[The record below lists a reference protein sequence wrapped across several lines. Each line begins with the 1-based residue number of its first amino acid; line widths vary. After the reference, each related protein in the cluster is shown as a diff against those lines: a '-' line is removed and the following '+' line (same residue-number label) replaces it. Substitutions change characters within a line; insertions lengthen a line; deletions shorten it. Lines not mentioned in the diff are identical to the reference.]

1 MINSQLELGPPVTHQ
16 PLTKYSVPPSRVL
29 PIFSSSEFDENIGF
43 FAREN
48 IPHTSLFSVRF
59 DPLNGVLIL
68 NRGRWYATFRLEL
81 CAVCC
86 HKSQQL

>member
-1 MINSQLELGPPVTHQ
+1 MM
-16 PLTKYSVPPSRVL
+16 
-29 PIFSSSEFDENIGF
+29 FSSSEFDENIGF

-68 NRGRWYATFRLEL
+68 NRGGWDATFRLEL

>member
-1 MINSQLELGPPVTHQ
+1 M
-16 PLTKYSVPPSRVL
+16 
-29 PIFSSSEFDENIGF
+29 FSSSEFDENIGF

-68 NRGRWYATFRLEL
+68 NRGRWDVTFRLEL

-86 HKSQQL
+86 HSYPRKAGDTIARVLTTCSIFKCN